1 MVEWVHVGM
10 WRAYGLYGAYGIE
23 ADLGITRGFRE
34 GFGLAPG
41 EVWKVSSMA
50 EICFLFK
57 HKKCVQCILI
67 QEICT
72 YLLR

>member
-1 MVEWVHVGM
+1 MQAKNESISESIGEHMVEWVHVGM

-41 EVWKVSSMA
+41 EVWKVSWMA
-50 EICFLFK
+50 EICFLF
-57 HKKCVQCILI
+57 
-67 QEICT
+67 
-72 YLLR
+72 